1 MIKTVAIDTNA
12 LLDYCLKRQPG
23 FKKARQLIK
32 DCLNK
37 KSKIFIPD
45 IVFPEVEWVLRSYYK
60 QSKDFIVTFFEELL
74 LLEGTSSGNK
84 LDLEIALNIFKR
96 TNIKLTDAIIL
107 AQMYRIKPDE
117 FLTSDEDLQKI
128 YTNKPPATMEWE

>member
-1 MIKTVAIDTNA
+1 MTKTVAVDTNA

-23 FKKARQLIK
+23 FKKTRQLIQ

-45 IVFPEVEWVLRSYYK
+45 IVFPEIEWVLRSYYK
-60 QSKDFIVTFFEELL
+60 QPKDFIIDFFKELL
-74 LLEGTSSGNK
+74 LLEEVNAENK
-84 LDLEIALNIFKR
+84 LDLEIALNIFKSSG
-96 TNIKLTDAIIL
+96 IKFADAIIL
-107 AQMYRIKPDE
+107 AQIYRIKPDE

-128 YTNKPPATMEWE
+128 YINKPPATMEWE